1 MGLIIKGTIPRVPPS
16 SPWYYIFL
24 TRRVNHNLFLCFL
37 HIFVPRSKQTYLN
50 HHVSYFYWN
59 NCRISIIYS
68 MYTVDIFIHIYLYV
82 ASLPFVFHPFQRW
95 NFPTVFFRSP
105 GASRLAG
112 CLSCGRGGKTPAG
125 GSDVFFAGF
134 LGVYVFWSFF
144 WGVDFCSIFWRDLF
158 FGSFT
163 P

>member
-1 MGLIIKGTIPRVPPS
+1 M
-16 SPWYYIFL
+16 
-24 TRRVNHNLFLCFL
+24 NHNLFQCFL

-59 NCRISIIYS
+59 NCRISIIIYS

-95 NFPTVFFRSP
+95 ELSDRFFRSP

-125 GSDVFFAGF
+125 GSDVFFPGF
-134 LGVYVFWSFF
+134 LGVYFFWSFF
-144 WGVDFCSIFWRDLF
+144 WGVDLFHFLKGFVFWEFHTLKTLNQTVFLTELSSDH
-158 FGSFT
+158 FT
-163 P
+163 LVV